1 MTQSPSSP
9 RLLARVLL
17 LIAFLVSTGVW
28 ISKRGGSSDG
38 LEARSNPQ
46 TGQLPDSGASPSPS
60 PTADHSTLPSAGPTK
75 RSDRRKTTDGSDRP
89 NDPGNPLDDEK
100 ADPIRALARGVVPA
114 GHSMVTGGHLLA
126 DGSREFAVIT
136 PTWLESP
143 NGSKQVEIEVELLN
157 LDDAGLKS
165 AGLETLLTEERKSEQ
180 NAEVWTPE
188 EVSRTLENV
197 DPATLRSKPR
207 VIVSP
212 GSPARITVASKEGL
226 GFELELSATEAA
238 DGGFELSTDL
248 KRIE

>member
-1 MTQSPSSP
+1 MTQSPRSP

-17 LIAFLVSTGVW
+17 LIAFLVTAGVW
-28 ISKRGGSSDG
+28 ISKRGGSGAG
-38 LEARSNPQ
+38 LEASADSRSAPQ
-46 TGQLPDSGASPSPS
+46 ASARPQPTSAADPSPG
-60 PTADHSTLPSAGPTK
+60 PSAGATK
-75 RSDRRKTTDGSDRP
+75 RSDRRKAGQEGDRP
-89 NDPGNPLDDEK
+89 NNPGSLLEGNK
-100 ADPIRALARGVVPA
+100 AGPIRALARGVVPG
-114 GHSMVTGGHLLA
+114 GHSMVTGGHLLT
-126 DGSREFAVIT
+126 DGTREFAVIT
-136 PTWLESP
+136 PKWLESP
-143 NGSKQVEIEVELLN
+143 DGSKQVEIEVELLN

-188 EVSRTLENV
+188 EVSRTMENL
-197 DPATLRSKPR
+197 DPATLRSRPR

-212 GSPARITVASKEGL
+212 GSPARITVASKEGP

>member
-1 MTQSPSSP
+1 MTQSPRAP

-17 LIAFLVSTGVW
+17 LIAFLVTTGVW
-28 ISKRGGSSDG
+28 ISKRGGSGDG
-38 LEARSNPQ
+38 LEASADSRSAPQ
-46 TGQLPDSGASPSPS
+46 TSARPQPSSAADPS
-60 PTADHSTLPSAGPTK
+60 SVPGAGPTK
-75 RSDRRKTTDGSDRP
+75 RSDRRKTTDSSDRT
-89 NDPGNPLDDEK
+89 NDPGNPFDDEK
-100 ADPIRALARGVVPA
+100 ADPIRSLARGVVPA

-136 PTWLESP
+136 PKWLESP

-188 EVSRTLENV
+188 EVSRTLEDV

-212 GSPARITVASKEGL
+212 GSPARITVASKEGP

>member
-1 MTQSPSSP
+1 MTKTPSSL

-17 LIAFLVSTGVW
+17 LIAFLVTTGVW

-38 LEARSNPQ
+38 LETPADSRSAPQ
-46 TGQLPDSGASPSPS
+46 TSARPQPSSAADPS
-60 PTADHSTLPSAGPTK
+60 SVPSAGATT
-75 RSDRRKTTDGSDRP
+75 RSDRRKAQQEGDRP
-89 NDPGNPLDDEK
+89 NDPGSLLDGNK
-100 ADPIRALARGVVPA
+100 ADPIRALARGVVPT

-136 PTWLESP
+136 PKWLESP
-143 NGSKQVEIEVELLN
+143 SGSKQVEIEVELLN

-165 AGLETLLTEERKSEQ
+165 AGLETLLTAERTSEQ

-188 EVSRTLENV
+188 EVSRTMEDV
-197 DPATLRSKPR
+197 DPASLQAKPR

-212 GSPARITVASKEGL
+212 GSPARITVASKEGP